1 MTLLPETNGVLS
13 YSLDRTGGLDGYEGT
28 TVALDQVFANVP
40 QWESAIRASF
50 ESWSTGTGFGF
61 VEMPDS
67 GEPLGAK
74 GAQGIIRL
82 TATELVGTTVAYCYH
97 PPATGVPVTD
107 LDSSSYGDLTYSTVI
122 DWNATLLMGVT
133 SHELGH
139 ALGLGHTLDPESVMY
154 WTIDGAEALVPNAED
169 LADLR
174 AIYSPLNAPAPILTM
189 PEVNGSSDW
198 FALADGTA
206 ETARSVTLTGDCRLI
221 TSGEQKT
228 GVKGTGLSL
237 AYETYGFDHVDLTL
251 AEGGRIETD
260 GANAYGIAADDYNT
274 LSIDGTIV
282 TAGSSSDGVALFGG
296 GNLLSTSATSVI
308 RTSGNSANG
317 LWAGYS
323 IVGGENRYLTNRLT
337 AAGLIET
344 SGNGAAGIFVYMN
357 AEVTLQGRIAT
368 MGRGSAGIAS
378 DGNGFLEVDV
388 QATGAITTTGERAYG
403 IMGRGSANRIAMD
416 GQITTSGDNAA
427 GIAVLIA
434 SGNSAVSSGTIHTTG
449 YNADGLYCYGNGNTL
464 ENLGAIATS
473 GDEADG
479 FYCFGIGNTLE
490 NSGTI
495 TTEGY
500 YSRAFSSWGENN
512 RITNRGTL
520 TLAGESS
527 HVFFVAGTGNQIEN
541 DGDIA
546 TARAYSYG
554 ILASGSG
561 NQVVNTGRIATNGA
575 LSHGIVMTSGN
586 VLLHSG
592 STRVS
597 GADAFGIWTRDSDN
611 TVDLSGTVLSA
622 QAEAVRMG
630 GDKDEAT
637 LAVLTTE
644 ATGNRLLL
652 HGSPVIEGDIV
663 NDGADN
669 GAMVRFG
676 ATYDAEA
683 AASYTVSPVALAYKG
698 SFTGR
703 SWVGEVLSDSAV
715 VLNGA
720 HNAFS
725 RLTVDA
731 GAFLGGTTTLSGS
744 LVNGGAVS
752 PGNSVGT
759 LTVQGSYEQTTGGT
773 LAIELGNGAQADA
786 LLVGGDA
793 TLASDSTVAVSR
805 IGRIAGGS
813 YAVLTTGGTFSGAPI
828 LRADNSALLRYSL
841 RSTSDALLL
850 EVDRTAYAD
859 LGSTANQR
867 SAGDALDRVL
877 PTASG
882 PLADALLVWDG
893 LAHTHEVQEV
903 LSALSPSCYAA
914 LADEAFFAVRHLST
928 DAMLPPSTTEGGW
941 IGHASYLPLQAK
953 RHADADVSGYR
964 IQGGALVGGV
974 ARSFGSL
981 RLDLSLSYREGQIS
995 HDNRRARS
1003 ETDGIV
1009 GALAARSDHGHWY
1022 VGGRLGG
1029 GRQWHDSWRTIVAP
1043 ALAERAE
1050 SEGAAD
1056 LLFGGIEG
1064 GRRFRW
1070 RAWTIEPYLGL
1081 DYANFRLGQFAES
1094 GADGFDTTVF
1104 SATNESLR
1112 SSVGCRVELPVRL
1125 TPKLSGRIQGHLA
1138 WDHEFADSVVAY
1150 GADLAGERISVRGRA
1165 PGREQWNGGIALQV
1179 AVRKNVH
1186 LGGGID
1192 YERQGAD
1199 HGVVLRGSV
1208 VRTF

>member
-13 YSLDRTGGLDGYEGT
+13 YSLDRTGGIDGYEGT

-40 QWESAIRASF
+40 QWESVIRASV

-82 TATELVGTTVAYCYH
+82 NATELVATTVAYCYF
-97 PPATGVPVTD
+97 PPATGVPEAD
-107 LDSSSYGDLTYSTVI
+107 LDASYYGDLTYSTVM

-133 SHELGH
+133 THELGH
-139 ALGLGHTLDPESVMY
+139 GLGLGHTLDLDSVMY

-174 AIYSPLNAPAPILTM
+174 AIYFPLNAPAPILTM

-206 ETARSVTLTGDCRLI
+206 EKANMVTLTGDCRLI

-228 GVKGTGLSL
+228 GVKGTGISL

-260 GANAYGIAADDYNT
+260 GANAYGVAAGDYNT

-296 GNLLSTSATSVI
+296 GNLVNTSATSVI
-308 RTSGNSANG
+308 RTSGDRANG
-317 LWAGYS
+317 LWASYGTVDGTDS
-323 IVGGENRYLTNRLT
+323 SLSNTLT

-344 SGNGAAGIFVYMN
+344 SGSGAAGIFVYMN
-357 AEVTLQGRIAT
+357 ADVTLQGRIAT
-368 MGRGSAGIAS
+368 TGRGSVGIAS
-378 DGNGFLEVDV
+378 DGDGFLRGDG
-388 QATGAITTTGERAYG
+388 QATGAITTTGELAYG
-403 IMGRGSANRIAMD
+403 IMNRGADNRIAMD

-434 SGNSAVSSGTIHTTG
+434 SDNNAVSSGTIHTTG
-449 YNADGLYCYGNGNTL
+449 
-464 ENLGAIATS
+464 
-473 GDEADG
+473 DEADG
-479 FYCFGIGNTLE
+479 FYCYGTGNTLE
-490 NSGTI
+490 NGGAI

-500 YSRAFSSWGENN
+500 YSRAFHAWGENN
-512 RITNRGTL
+512 RVTNRGTL

-527 HVFFVAGTGNQIEN
+527 HGFLVGGTGNQIEN
-541 DGDIA
+541 GGDVA

-554 ILASGSG
+554 IMASGYG
-561 NQVVNTGRIATNGA
+561 NLVVNTGRIATNGA

-597 GADAFGIWTRDSDN
+597 GAGALGIWTRDSDN

-630 GDKDEAT
+630 GEIDDAT

-644 ATGNRLLL
+644 AAGNRLLL

-663 NDGADN
+663 NDGADD

-676 ATYDAEA
+676 AAYDAEA
-683 AASYTVSPVALAYKG
+683 AAGYTVSPLSLAYKG

-703 SWVGEVLSDSAV
+703 SWVGEVLPGSAV

-725 RLTVDA
+725 RLSVDA

-793 TLASDSTVAVSR
+793 TLASDSSVAVSR

-813 YAVLTTGGTFSGAPI
+813 YAVLTTGGTLSGAPI
-828 LRADNSALLRYSL
+828 LHADNSALLRYSL

-867 SAGDALDRVL
+867 SVGDAMDRVL

-882 PLADALLVWDG
+882 PLADALLTWDG
-893 LAHTHEVQEV
+893 LAHNHEVQEV
-903 LSALSPSCYAA
+903 LSAVSPSCYAA
-914 LADEAFFAVRHLST
+914 LADEALFAVRHLST
-928 DAMLPPSTTEGGW
+928 DALLPPSTAEGGW
-941 IGHASYLPLQAK
+941 TGHASYLPLQAK
-953 RHADADVSGYR
+953 RHTDADVSGYR

-974 ARSFGSL
+974 ARSFGNL

-1056 LLFGGIEG
+1056 LLFGSIEG

-1070 RAWTIEPYLGL
+1070 RAWTIEPYLGIE
-1081 DYANFRLGQFAES
+1081 YANFRLGRFAES

-1112 SSVGCRVELPVRL
+1112 SSVGCRVELPVQL
-1125 TPKLSGRIQGHLA
+1125 TPELSGRIQGHLA
-1138 WDHEFADSVVAY
+1138 WNHEFADSVVAY
-1150 GADLAGERISVRGRA
+1150 GADLAGERISVRGRD